1 MIGWSIFIV
10 FLTSFFTMW
19 WQMER
24 SPRKETKLGLIS
36 GFVCVASIVVGY
48 VYGMSI
54 LLTPSPPPETVTLK
68 TENWSCSH
76 QRFVPYHTENGGK
89 THIPD
94 GYICDQWMLK

>member
-1 MIGWSIFIV
+1 MIGWSIGGAILVGFIG
-10 FLTSFFTMW
+10 LW
-19 WQMER
+19 WQMETHR
-24 SPRKETKLGLIS
+24 EPTKLGIIS
-36 GFVCVASIVVGY
+36 IFILAASIIVGY
-48 VYGMSI
+48 AYGMSI

-76 QRFVPYHTENGGK
+76 YRFVPYHTENGGK